1 MLEQALREIREA
13 QARPVAAPFGPSWER
28 KEAALLEVRD
38 LYKFFPVRRGIFSR
52 IHGFTKAVR
61 GVSFTLKAG
70 ETLGLVGESGSGKTT
85 VARTVLRLQDP
96 TAGKIVFDGEP
107 LHALRGR
114 KLKKLRPRIQI
125 IFQDPYLSLNP
136 RRTVATIVGEA
147 LVEHGRVK
155 RRERDERVRRVLERV
170 GLSGD
175 HMNRYPH
182 EFSGGQRQRI
192 SIARALALEPDLIVC
207 DEPVSALDVSIQA
220 QVINLLMRLQE
231 ELGLAYLFIAHDL
244 SVVRHVSDRVA
255 VMYAGELV
263 EHADRARLFED
274 PRHPYTRCLLSA
286 VPKLDPSAPR
296 TKIRVRAAP
305 AEVDGE
311 APEKRPEG
319 EGCPFH
325 PRCPDASEVCRRR
338 PPPVRDHGSGHWSVC
353 HLLSD

>member
-1 MLEQALREIREA
+1 VLEQGLNETERTKESPA
-13 QARPVAAPFGPSWER
+13 AAPFGPGWER
-28 KEAALLEVRD
+28 KERALLEVRD
-38 LYKFFPVRRGIFSR
+38 LYKFFPVRRGVFSR
-52 IHGFTKAVR
+52 IHGYMKAVR
-61 GVSFTLKAG
+61 GVSFTVRAG

-96 TAGKIVFDGEP
+96 TAGEIVFDGAP

-114 KLKKLRPRIQI
+114 ALKRIRPRIQI

-147 LVEHGRVK
+147 LVEHGRAK
-155 RRERDERVRRVLERV
+155 RRERDERVRSVLERV

-231 ELGLAYLFIAHDL
+231 ELGLAYLLIAHDL

-263 EHADRARLFED
+263 EHADRERLFED

-286 VPKLDPSAPR
+286 VPKLDPAAPR
-296 TKIRVRAAP
+296 TRIRVRTGSP
-305 AEVDGE
+305 E
-311 APEKRPEG
+311 AGAGRSVG

-325 PRCPDASEVCRRR
+325 PRCPDAVEVCRTER
-338 PPPVRDHGSGHWSVC
+338 PPVRDHGGGHWSVC
-353 HLLSD
+353 HLKPD